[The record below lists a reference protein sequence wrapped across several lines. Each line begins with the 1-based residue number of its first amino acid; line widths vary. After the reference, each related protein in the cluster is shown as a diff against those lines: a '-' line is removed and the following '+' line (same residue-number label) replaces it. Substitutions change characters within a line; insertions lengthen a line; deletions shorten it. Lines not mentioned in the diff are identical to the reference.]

1 MTAGLQDRL
10 ERLWY
15 ERMYPPSWLRPASA
29 LFGRVVAL
37 RRLAYR
43 RGWKKSEG
51 LPVPVIV
58 VGNLTVGGTGKTPL
72 VIWLAEFLS
81 RSGYRP
87 GVVSRGYGGAR
98 HERPSVVHAQSEPKW
113 AGDEPVLIARR
124 TGRPVCVHANRV
136 EAGRTLLA
144 TQDCDVLIAD
154 DGLQHYALA
163 RDIEIAVVD
172 GERRFGNG
180 ALLPAGPLR
189 EPVERLREVD
199 FVVTRNR
206 PGIGEYEM
214 LLAGDEAVSLN
225 DPNRRKPL
233 AALAETPVHAVA
245 GIGNPG
251 RFFDF
256 LRQAGLTVMTH
267 PYPDHH
273 AFAADDLRFGD
284 ALPVLMTEKDAVK
297 CRALADARHWYLPVT
312 AQLPPAFGEN
322 LLNLLKAKH
331 DGRKTA

>member
-1 MTAGLQDRL
+1 
-10 ERLWY
+10 
-15 ERMYPPSWLRPASA
+15 MYPPSWLRPASA
-29 LFGRVVAL
+29 LFGRIVAL
-37 RRLAYR
+37 RRAVYR
-43 RGWKKSEG
+43 HGVKKTER

-87 GVVSRGYGGAR
+87 GIVSRGYGGAR
-98 HERPSVVHAQSEPKW
+98 HERPSVVQPQSEPKW
-113 AGDEPVLIARR
+113 VGDEPVLLARR
-124 TGRPVCVHANRV
+124 TGRPVCVHANRAW
-136 EAGRTLLA
+136 AGRTLLA
-144 TQDCDVLIAD
+144 TEDCDVLIAD

-189 EPVERLREVD
+189 EPVERLGEVD
-199 FVVTRNR
+199 FIVTRNR
-206 PGIGEYEM
+206 PEIGEYEM
-214 LLAGDEAVSLN
+214 LLAGDEAVRLN
-225 DPNRRKPL
+225 DPSQRKPL
-233 AALAETPVHAVA
+233 AALGATPVHAVA

-256 LRQAGLTVMTH
+256 LRQAGLTVVTH
-267 PYPDHH
+267 AFPDHH
-273 AFAADDLRFGD
+273 AFAPADLRFD
-284 ALPVLMTEKDAVK
+284 DDFPVLMTEKDAVK
-297 CRALADARHWYLPVT
+297 CRAFADARHWYLPVT
-312 AQLPPAFGEN
+312 ARLPPAFGEN